1 MYNVYLNYGYE
12 TQEHLATS
20 DTLSEARIY
29 FEAYTLDY
37 AEEGE
42 TVEIISFADNGEAV
56 THRRYDK

>member
-1 MYNVYLNYGYE
+1 MYDVYLNYGYE
-12 TQEHLATS
+12 NQEHLATS

>member
-1 MYNVYLNYGYE
+1 MYEIYLNYGYE

-29 FEAYTLDY
+29 FESYIWDY

-42 TVEIISFADNGEAV
+42 TVEIISFADDGEAV